1 MNYTHTWKKEKYF
14 LSELVGDGEER
25 KEHIFSHVQWTH
37 NLRITLT
44 SFLLKYA
51 KDDAMTDLLHFLR
64 KVFTMIIKVVHNAA
78 KIILIWF

>member
-14 LSELVGDGEER
+14 LSELVVDGEER

-51 KDDAMTDLLHFLR
+51 KDDAMTDLSGFLR
-64 KVFTMIIKVVHNAA
+64 TKM
-78 KIILIWF
+78 LIT